1 MIQQMV
7 GFKVMVPDLAIEGLT
22 KHFTELKVA
31 ESWEDL
37 RAIRESAFEV
47 IEFLV
52 HDRELLSNE
61 EYQLDLVS
69 ALAIR
74 NALANIQMLYDC

>member
-22 KHFTELKVA
+22 KHFNELKVA

-37 RAIRESAFEV
+37 KAIRESAFEV

-52 HDRELLSNE
+52 YDRELLSNE

-74 NALANIQMLYDC
+74 NALANVQMLYNC